1 MKHVVVLA
9 VWLVPAAALAQ
20 ESRTYPN
27 ADLVKIQVP
36 GAFTN
41 QDLKRLPPLPVQ
53 PAAKA
58 PAASAARPSEGAAPG
73 GGMSAATEAF
83 QTYYNSVRVDRDILA
98 AELAY
103 EIGLVDFSESAYAG
117 DTRSFDVRLGY
128 RAQARPLIQELTK
141 RVALLESR
149 LSMVA
154 DEARRQGVSIDLR

>member
-20 ESRTYPN
+20 ESKTYTN

-36 GAFTN
+36 GAYTN
-41 QDLKRLPPLPVQ
+41 QDLKRLPPLVMQ

-58 PAASAARPSEGAAPG
+58 PAAAAAPREGAAE

-103 EIGLVDFSESAYAG
+103 EISLVDFSESAFAG

-141 RVALLESR
+141 RVALLDAR
-149 LSMVA
+149 LAVVA